1 MIDIR
6 ELRQNPDPYKKSATL
21 RGFDTAIIDQTL
33 VADASYRQ
41 LLPKVEAMRSELNV
55 KGKPTAAELTVLQGK
70 KAKLDQ
76 AQTELREL
84 ETSFLDLCKQ
94 IPNLMADGTPEGGE
108 DASREERHWGEP
120 VETDFEA
127 KDHLAIAESRDWLDF
142 ERGAKVAGAKFYY
155 LKGAAVRLEMAV
167 MKLAMDRLEG
177 AGFTLMSVPHLVST
191 RIAEGAG
198 FLPRGEEP
206 QIYRVEDQDLSLI
219 ATAEIPLTGYHA
231 DEILKHDSLQYA
243 ALSPSY
249 RLEAGAY
256 GKHSRGLYRVH
267 QFDKLEMYVY
277 SPPEESEA
285 WLEKIVR
292 LEEDICQALEIP
304 YRVVR
309 IATGDMG
316 APHYKKYDLEY
327 WSPVDR
333 AYREITSASNC
344 TDYQARRLN
353 IRMRDAEGKIGVA
366 HTLNGTAIAFSRV
379 FIALLENQQQAD
391 GSIRVPEALVPYYGG
406 NVL

>member
-6 ELRQNPDPYKKSATL
+6 DLRQNPDSYKKSAAL
-21 RGFDTAIIDQTL
+21 RGLDTAIIDRTL
-33 VADASYRQ
+33 TADASYRE
-41 LLPKVEAMRSELNV
+41 LLPKVEAMRSVLNV
-55 KGKPTAAELTVLQGK
+55 KGKPTAAELTHLQAK
-70 KAKLDQ
+70 KVKLEQ
-76 AQTELREL
+76 ALSELREL
-84 ETSFLDLCKQ
+84 ESSFLELLKQ
-94 IPNLMADGTPEGGE
+94 IPNLMADNTPEGGE
-108 DASREERHWGEP
+108 EASREERHWGERG
-120 VETDFEA
+120 DAGSWA
-127 KDHLAIAESRDWLDF
+127 KDHVVIAEAHDWVDF

-177 AGFTLMSVPHLVST
+177 AGFTLMGVPHLVST

-206 QIYRVEDQDLSLI
+206 QVYRVESEDLSLI
-219 ATAEIPLTGYHA
+219 ATAEMPLTGYHA
-231 DEILKHDSLQYA
+231 DEILEHGSRLYA

-256 GKHSRGLYRVH
+256 GKHSHGLYRVH

-277 SPPEESEA
+277 SPPEESDA
-285 WLEKIVR
+285 WLEKIVK
-292 LEEDICQALEIP
+292 LEEDLCQALEIP

-327 WSPVDR
+327 WSPVDQ
-333 AYREITSASNC
+333 AYREITSSSNC

-353 IRMRDAEGKIGVA
+353 IRMRDAEGKTGVA

-379 FIALLENQQQAD
+379 FIALLENHQRAD
-391 GSIRVPEALVPYYGG
+391 GSVRVPEALVPYYGG